1 MAPGLLSQ
9 ELKPEVL
16 LLAHTEAHLRESLAR
31 LPDYTCLETFERYHK
46 AAGKGQ
52 VLKPLDTIRLEV
64 LYSGSKEWYGSPG
77 SSEFKDEDPTAFISN
92 GLIGNGAFAL
102 LLKSVFVDGNALIAY
117 SGQEELAGRL
127 AARFDFALSPTV
139 SGYTVSSSGIS
150 AVVGLKGSAWID
162 PESLDV
168 IRLVSH
174 ADQIPPSSPVM
185 EQTTI
190 LEFARTRVGER
201 DVMLPQAG
209 EFSMRSLFGTESRD
223 VIEFTHCRSFRA
235 ESAIRFAEPVE
246 APTAEGRALRAT
258 GGEKLPVGLEI
269 AVALTAPVG
278 EDAAVGAAIEG
289 VVTADVKN
297 GRKTAMPAGAPL
309 HGRIRSLERHNE
321 SGGYFA
327 IGLEF
332 TEIEIN
338 GARARFYADMVRADQ
353 ITGLEY
359 LLTSHSSS
367 QIAGLG
373 SEISSERVSIPD
385 LPGVGSFFLRRDR
398 LETSQRLQDR
408 LENTL
413 SR

>member
-1 MAPGLLSQ
+1 M
-9 ELKPEVL
+9 L
-16 LLAHTEAHLRESLAR
+16 LLAHAEAHLKESLAH
-31 LPDYTCLETFERYHK
+31 LPNYTCLETFKRYHK
-46 AAGKGQ
+46 EAGKGRA
-52 VLKPLDTIRLEV
+52 LEPLDTIRLEV

-77 SSEFKDEDPTAFISN
+77 ASEFKEEDPTAFIAS

-102 LLKSVFVDGNALIAY
+102 LLKSVFLDGNALIVYA
-117 SGQEELAGRL
+117 GREELAGRR
-127 AARFDFALSPTV
+127 AARFDFTLAPRV
-139 SGYTVSSSGIS
+139 SGFTVGSSGIG

-209 EFSMRSLFGTESRD
+209 EFSMRSLYGTESRD
-223 VIEFTHCRSFRA
+223 LIEFTHCRSFGA
-235 ESAIRFAEPVE
+235 ESAITFAEPVE
-246 APTAEGRALRAT
+246 APKTQGRAPRAAA
-258 GGEKLPVGLEI
+258 GEKLPAGLEI

-278 EDAAVGAAIEG
+278 EDAAVGAVIEG
-289 VVTADVKN
+289 VVTADVMN
-297 GRKTAMPAGAPL
+297 GRKTVIPAGTPL
-309 HGRIRSLERHNE
+309 HGRIRRLERHNE

-338 GARARFYADMVRADQ
+338 GAQARFYADMVRVDQ

-373 SEISSERVSIPD
+373 SEIGSERVSIPD

-398 LETSQRLQDR
+398 LELPKGFKTVWKTRSQ
-408 LENTL
+408 NK
-413 SR
+413 